1 MEIKTPGDL
10 TKAII
15 SKQAIRSGLSERA
28 EQLSNQLETT
38 LHQIDELNNELAA
51 LNELQI
57 ESSNDPETQ
66 DHPHT
71 LPPLSELDLELAN
84 HPEDT

>member
-1 MEIKTPGDL
+1 MEIKTPEDL
-10 TKAII
+10 TRAII
-15 SKQAIRSGLSERA
+15 SKQAIRSGLSDRA

-51 LNELQI
+51 LNELQT
-57 ESSNDPETQ
+57 ESPNDPETQ

-71 LPPLSELDLELAN
+71 QQPLSKLDLEPAN
-84 HPEDT
+84 HPED